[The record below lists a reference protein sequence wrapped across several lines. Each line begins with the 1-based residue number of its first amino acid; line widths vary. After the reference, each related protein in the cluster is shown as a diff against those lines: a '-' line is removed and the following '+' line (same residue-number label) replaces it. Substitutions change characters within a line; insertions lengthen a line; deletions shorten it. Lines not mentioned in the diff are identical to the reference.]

1 MNNMKLKYVF
11 LSYYEEM
18 QSNILMNL
26 KKIYYFIMGM
36 KFDGLG

>member
-18 QSNILMNL
+18 QSNILMIL
-26 KKIYYFIMGM
+26 KIIIT
-36 KFDGLG
+36 LLWR